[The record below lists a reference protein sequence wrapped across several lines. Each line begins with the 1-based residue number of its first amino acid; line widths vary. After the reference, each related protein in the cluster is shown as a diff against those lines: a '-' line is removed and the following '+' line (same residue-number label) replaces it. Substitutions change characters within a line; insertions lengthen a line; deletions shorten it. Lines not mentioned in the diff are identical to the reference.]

1 MCDYFGLSALGY
13 LLTLGSFT
21 LSQPRQ
27 KFPAPVITPRTV
39 VLKQGEVS
47 HATFLKKKNIYN
59 FNSEVDFLF
68 VAL

>member
-1 MCDYFGLSALGY
+1 MSDYYGSSGLGY
-13 LLTLGSFT
+13 LLTLGVFYSFT
-21 LSQPRQ
+21 TPSKIPG
-27 KFPAPVITPRTV
+27 ITPTNAM
-39 VLKQGEVS
+39 LKLWEVS